1 MWSAILNLLQ
11 GFGTLAVMEDD
22 DLKQM
27 GSVVQRVHTIAEVSG
42 VLENL
47 EQTGIF
53 NIRCACTAKV
63 TVLVLC
69 VCLSV

>member
-42 VLENL
+42 VFEKSRANWN
-47 EQTGIF
+47 F
-53 NIRCACTAKV
+53 
-63 TVLVLC
+63 
-69 VCLSV
+69 